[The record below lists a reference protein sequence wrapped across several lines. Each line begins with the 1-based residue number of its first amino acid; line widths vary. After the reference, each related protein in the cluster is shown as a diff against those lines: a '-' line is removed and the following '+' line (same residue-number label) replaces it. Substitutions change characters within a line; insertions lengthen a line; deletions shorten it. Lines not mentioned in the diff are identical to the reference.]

1 MKHKLAV
8 FLQLEKKNCCAFF
21 LTPQQECHS
30 RLLTHNLWRF
40 HLSVDTGILPPSV
53 SNLWVISQV
62 EILDDEVKAFFFRPG
77 NIRQASVQ
85 LPTICM
91 EESTRYRMNCRT
103 MQTDY
108 ISQRSLEAGIINS
121 RKQLARIIR
130 INCYINEKKIKWPY
144 HLYNPTAKIPLNCQ
158 NWKYVQVSQSVF
170 QNLLPV
176 LHLDREKYTCRGGA
190 LSRWSCGIWMALDL
204 VQRALACRAERTIL
218 MGPYKMCRSSCGAGT
233 AAATASSN
241 RAWCSACTVQWLSH
255 LINRV
260 YSSKSRKSSK

>member
-1 MKHKLAV
+1 MAPYGYSYAWLKKPYSSNRHETQTGSFFAV
-8 FLQLEKKNCCAFF
+8 GKKNCCAFF

-62 EILDDEVKAFFFRPG
+62 EILDDEVKAFSFRPG

-130 INCYINEKKIKWPY
+130 INCYINEKKKKWPY
-144 HLYNPTAKIPLNCQ
+144 HLYNPTVKIPLNCQ
-158 NWKYVQVSQSVF
+158 NWKNVQVSQSIF

-176 LHLDREKYTCRGGA
+176 LHLDWEKYTCRGGA

-204 VQRALACRAERTIL
+204 VQRALACRAERTVYWGHTKCADL
-218 MGPYKMCRSSCGAGT
+218 AVALVPPLQPG
-233 AAATASSN
+233 
-241 RAWCSACTVQWLSH
+241 RA
-255 LINRV
+255 LIEHDALHA
-260 YSSKSRKSSK
+260 